1 MATQQVRKT
10 ERQTIKP
17 TSRRVPSK
25 SIPSTFAR
33 AAFPLGGIGT
43 GNVSLGARGELRDWE
58 LDNSPAKGRQNAN
71 AFFAIHACPKGGVA
85 VNRVLEARIG
95 GDPRRDQQGGFQVYE
110 LAGLP
115 RLASAR
121 LIGEYPI
128 ARVEFED
135 PELPVRVALTSFT
148 PFVPLDADA
157 SGIPATVLRYSVTN
171 PGDVPVSVTI
181 VGSLSH
187 IAGEK
192 NFRDLVRAWYVG
204 GARQTVSWRD
214 DGEFRGLD
222 FGVDLDPGDKA
233 YGTMSLMTRAERVT
247 KKPEWVRSFA
257 GAGAELF
264 WRDFAADGLL
274 DETDGTL
281 PVEEVMPGRV
291 PNRTTGSLGIVADL
305 APGKTHDF
313 EFVLAWSFPN
323 RPNSWGSRPTPPGK
337 PETVRNHYATIWPDA
352 WAAGAH
358 LLRELPRLE
367 AATRAFHDALFSSTL
382 DPAILDAV
390 SSTLAVLPSTTCF
403 RIEGGWFLGWEGSFD
418 EEGSCYGTCTHV
430 WSYAQSVAWLFP
442 ELERSARRIDYT
454 LEVDEKGSQP
464 IRSQRIFGLDATAG
478 QGLEFAHPAV
488 DGQMGSLLRLHR
500 EWRFSGDDAFLR
512 ECWPAAVRA
521 IEFALREWDT
531 DKDGVLDARM
541 HNTYDIFFYGA
552 EPLGNIYFLAA
563 LKAMAAMA
571 RHLGE
576 AAAAERYEEAW
587 ARSSAAIDTLL
598 YNGEYFE
605 QRLDDVDEHRYQFGT
620 GVLSDQTLGQF
631 HAHLTG
637 LGYVLP
643 KEHVRNA
650 VAAVFR
656 HNFRPDLSHEESVQR
671 AYALGNEGGLVTAS
685 WPRGGRPR
693 IPFIYSDEVWT
704 GIEYQ
709 VAAQLI
715 FEGFV
720 EEGLTVVRAARARH
734 TGEFRSPWD
743 DIEAGHHY
751 ARSLAAWALLIAA
764 SGVQY
769 DGIARTLSF
778 DPIADGL
785 YPFTTGTAWGVATIA
800 GDDVKLDVRGG
811 RLDVASLSLRG
822 RPSAS

>member
-1 MATQQVRKT
+1 VR
-10 ERQTIKP
+10 
-17 TSRRVPSK
+17 
-25 SIPSTFAR
+25 SIPSSFAR

-43 GNVSLGARGELRDWE
+43 GTVSLGARGELRDWE
-58 LDNSPAKGRQNAN
+58 VRNSPAKGCRPAN
-71 AFFAIHACPKGGVA
+71 SCFAIHARPEGGIA
-85 VNRVLEARIG
+85 VNRVLEARLG
-95 GDPRRDQQGGFQVYE
+95 GDPRRDQQGGFAVYD

-115 RLASAR
+115 RLAAAR

-135 PELPVRVALTSFT
+135 PELPVRVVLTAFT

-181 VGSLSH
+181 AGSLSH
-187 IAGEK
+187 LAGEAN
-192 NFRDLVRAWYVG
+192 NFDDYIPSWFASPA
-204 GARQTVSWRD
+204 ARQTVSWRD

-222 FGVDLDPGDKA
+222 FGVDLDPSDKS

-247 KKPEWVRSFA
+247 KKPEWVRSFT
-257 GAGAELF
+257 GVGAELF

-274 DETDGTL
+274 DENDGTL
-281 PVEEVMPGRV
+281 PAEEVMPGMV
-291 PNRTTGSLGIVADL
+291 PKRTTGSLGILADL
-305 APGKTHDF
+305 APGETRDF

-323 RPNSWGSRPTPPGK
+323 RMNSWWPTSPPAPGQ

-382 DPAILDAV
+382 DPAILEAV

-403 RIEGGWFLGWEGSFD
+403 RIEGGWFLGWEGSWD
-418 EEGSCYGTCTHV
+418 GAGSCYGTCTHV

-442 ELERSARRIDYT
+442 ELERSARRIEYT
-454 LEVDEKGSQP
+454 MEVDEAGSQP
-464 IRSQRIFGLDATAG
+464 IRSQRIFGFGEATEG
-478 QGLEFAHPAV
+478 KGLEFAHPAV

-512 ECWPAAVRA
+512 ECWPGAVRA
-521 IEFALREWDT
+521 MDFAMREWDT

-541 HNTYDIFFYGA
+541 HNTYDIYFYGA

-571 RHLGE
+571 HHLGD
-576 AAAAERYEEAW
+576 AAAAKRYEEAW
-587 ARSSAAIDTLL
+587 ARSSPAIDKLL

-605 QRLDDVDEHRYQFGT
+605 QRIDDVDEHRYQFGA
-620 GVLSDQTLGQF
+620 GVLSDQTLGQL
-631 HAHLTG
+631 HAHLNG

-643 KEHVRNA
+643 AEHVRSA

-656 HNFRPDLSHEESVQR
+656 HNFRPDLSHVESTQR
-671 AYALGNEGGLVTAS
+671 AYGLGDEGGLVTAS

-693 IPFIYSDEVWT
+693 LPFIYSDEVWT

-720 EEGLTVVRAARARH
+720 EEGLTVVRAVRARH
-734 TGEFRSPWD
+734 SGEFRSPWD

-751 ARSLAAWALLIAA
+751 ARSLATWGLLIAA

-778 DPIADGL
+778 DPIADGS
-785 YPFTTGTAWGVATIA
+785 YFFSTGTGWGVATIA
-800 GDDVKLDVRGG
+800 GDDLTVDVRGG
-811 RLDVASLSLRG
+811 SLDLKSLSLRG
-822 RPSAS
+822 RERDLASAVQ

>member
-1 MATQQVRKT
+1 V
-10 ERQTIKP
+10 
-17 TSRRVPSK
+17 K

-43 GNVSLGARGELRDWE
+43 GTVSLGARGELRDWE
-58 LDNSPAKGRQNAN
+58 LRNSPAKGCRPAN
-71 AFFAIHACPKGGVA
+71 SCFAIHARPKGGVA

-95 GDPRRDQQGGFQVYE
+95 GDPRRDQQGGFGVYD

-115 RLASAR
+115 RLTAAR

-135 PELPVRVALTSFT
+135 PELPVRVALTAFT

-181 VGSLSH
+181 AGTLSH
-187 IAGEK
+187 LAGEAK
-192 NFRDLVRAWYVG
+192 TFDDFPASYFGIPKV
-204 GARQTVSWRD
+204 RQTVSWRD

-247 KKPEWVRSFA
+247 KKPEWVRSFC

-274 DETDGTL
+274 DEDDGAV
-281 PVEEVMPGRV
+281 PAEEVMPGVV

-305 APGKTHDF
+305 APGETRDF

-323 RPNSWGSRPTPPGK
+323 RPNCWWPSSPPAPGQ
-337 PETVRNHYATIWPDA
+337 PETVLNHYATIWPDA

-382 DPAILDAV
+382 DPAILDAL

-403 RIEGGWFLGWEGSFD
+403 RIKGGWFLGWEGSWD

-430 WSYAQSVAWLFP
+430 WSYAHSVAWLFP
-442 ELERSARRIDYT
+442 ELERSARRIEYT
-454 LEVDEKGSQP
+454 MEVDAAGSQP
-464 IRSQRIFGLDATAG
+464 IRSQRIFGAEPTAG
-478 QGLEFAHPAV
+478 KGLAFAFPAV

-512 ECWPAAVRA
+512 ECWPGAVRA
-521 IEFALREWDT
+521 MEFAMREWDT

-576 AAAAERYEEAW
+576 AAASKRYEDAW
-587 ARSSAAIDTLL
+587 ARSSAAIDKLL
-598 YNGEYFE
+598 YNGEYYQ

-620 GVLSDQTLGQF
+620 GVLSDQTLGQL
-631 HAHLTG
+631 HAHLNG

-643 KEHVRNA
+643 EEHIRSA

-656 HNFRPDLSHEESVQR
+656 HNFRPDLLHHENAQR
-671 AYALGNEGGLVTAS
+671 AYALNDEGGLVQAS
-685 WPRGGRPR
+685 WPKGGRPR
-693 IPFIYSDEVWT
+693 LPFIYSDEVWT

-720 EEGLTVVRAARARH
+720 EEGLKVVRAVRARH

-751 ARSLAAWALLIAA
+751 ARSLASWGLLIAA
-764 SGVQY
+764 SGAQY

-778 DPIADGL
+778 DPIADGR
-785 YPFTTGTAWGVATIA
+785 YFFSTGTAWGVATIA
-800 GDDVKLDVRGG
+800 GDDVTLDVRGG
-811 RLDVASLSLRG
+811 RLDLTSLSLRG
-822 RPSAS
+822 RRLPSVAPQPGAARLATT